1 MSKYHDVRVCG
12 IEYVTFYVHNHIV
25 TLPVCSGPPLVH
37 GGPLAATVFIT
48 IIAYYAITYVTT
60 IT

>member
-1 MSKYHDVRVCG
+1 MSKYHGVRVCG

-25 TLPVCSGPPLVH
+25 PLPVCSGPPLVH
-37 GGPLAATVFIT
+37 GGPLAATEFVRL
-48 IIAYYAITYVTT
+48 AYYANTYVTT